1 MKIDDA
7 YAVAYASRPLDTADV
22 WGDLASWQRTMDSA

>member
-22 WGDLASWQRTMDSA
+22 WGDLASWQRTMYSA